1 VQQLSLERPDLQ
13 PLKLIIMS
21 ATLRIEDFVGN
32 ERLCPTPPPV
42 VKVSARQF
50 PVTVH
55 FSKKT
60 ELVDY
65 VGAAE
70 KKVGE
75 RGNEYRTI
83 LETEVRSCWGSCF
96 VIRRMPRNLFNLWLV
111 CRTETNAV
119 CRPAIANL
127 LHFGKAT
134 QLERIHDIT
143 SI

>member
-1 VQQLSLERPDLQ
+1 MQQLSLERPDLQ

-55 FSKKT
+55 FSKRT

-70 KKVGE
+70 KKVGGLE
-75 RGNEYRTI
+75 NEFCTVFEAEFCLHWRSWFVV
-83 LETEVRSCWGSCF
+83 ERSCVTAS
-96 VIRRMPRNLFNLWLV
+96 N
-111 CRTETNAV
+111 CR
-119 CRPAIANL
+119 L
-127 LHFGKAT
+127 LRKWKSEGV
-134 QLERIHDIT
+134 
-143 SI
+143 